1 METLNFIKRTRQLC
15 LVFAITGLALPVVAQ
30 EEEQIDEIV
39 ETGVERTEDA
49 AASQARIDQTMSETD
64 RVVSEYKRQLKVI
77 DGLKVY
83 NALLQRQLDD
93 QQSDMEKLRRS
104 IDEVAVIERQITPTM
119 LRMLEGLDAFIQ
131 RDIPFLIDE
140 RNDRVERLRA
150 AVERSDVTT
159 AEKFRTIL
167 EAFNIEGNY
176 GRTIE
181 SYSGTLELGGA
192 RREVDFL
199 KIGRIALMYQTADRE
214 TNGVWDQTNRTWI
227 ELDEGEYRNYLA
239 KGMQIARSQ
248 IAPDILMV
256 PIVASEIE

>member
-1 METLNFIKRTRQLC
+1 METLYIRKYARQFGL
-15 LVFAITGLALPVVAQ
+15 LVAMSGLAAGVLAQ
-30 EEEQIDEIV
+30 EQQIDPIV
-39 ETGVERTEDA
+39 ETGIDRTEEA
-49 AASQARIDQTMSETD
+49 AASQDRIDQTMTETE
-64 RVVSEYKRQLKVI
+64 RLVSEYKRQIKVV

-93 QQSDMEKLRRS
+93 QRADMGKLRTS

-131 RDIPFLIDE
+131 RDIPFLVDE
-140 RNDRVERLRA
+140 RNKRVNDLRA

-159 AEKFRTIL
+159 AEKFRAIL

-181 SYSGTLELGGA
+181 SYSGTINVGGA
-192 RREVDFL
+192 NREVDFL

-214 TNGVWDQTNRTWI
+214 SNGVWDQSSRTWVD
-227 ELDEGEYRNYLA
+227 LDDGAYRNHLA
-239 KGMQIARSQ
+239 KGMQIAKSQ
-248 IAPDILMV
+248 VAPDILMI